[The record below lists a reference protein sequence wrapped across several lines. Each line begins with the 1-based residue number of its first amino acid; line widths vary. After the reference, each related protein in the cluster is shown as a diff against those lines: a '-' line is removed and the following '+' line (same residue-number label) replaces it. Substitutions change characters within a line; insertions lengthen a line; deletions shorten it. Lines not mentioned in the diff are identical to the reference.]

1 MEARAETSGMPRS
14 WMERIGIYPPL
25 AWGYAGLLLFMIGD
39 GVEAGYLSLYLIDPE
54 FSQKAAEATTEMTEV
69 PYHVAIIFTIYG
81 LTVSVASWLSGA
93 LSDLF
98 GPRRVMTAGLCIWV
112 AFEVAFLL
120 LGVAPGN
127 YELMRLFYGLRGFG
141 YPLFAY
147 GFLVWVT
154 AVTPRVR

>member
-1 MEARAETSGMPRS
+1 METNTQREAVENPYESPRAAGSIRPPSEGGQRPLI
-14 WMERIGIYPPL
+14 ERIGIYPPL

-93 LSDLF
+93 LSDLL
-98 GPRRVMTAGLCIWV
+98 GPR
-112 AFEVAFLL
+112 
-120 LGVAPGN
+120 
-127 YELMRLFYGLRGFG
+127 
-141 YPLFAY
+141 
-147 GFLVWVT
+147 
-154 AVTPRVR
+154 